1 MTHEIVES
9 SLPRHECF
17 VHRVSQLEG
26 VVADSQVVLK
36 SEWLQ
41 HNAVPYR
48 EGQAQV
54 IAGVTLSQKTDL
66 ACFHHG
72 NKVLLQC
79 CEM

>member
-1 MTHEIVES
+1 MHETVKS

-26 VVADSQVVLK
+26 VVADGQVVLK
-36 SEWLQ
+36 SERLQ

-48 EGQAQV
+48 KGQAQV

-66 ACFHHG
+66 AYFHRG
-72 NKVLLQC
+72 DQGLASVL
-79 CEM
+79 